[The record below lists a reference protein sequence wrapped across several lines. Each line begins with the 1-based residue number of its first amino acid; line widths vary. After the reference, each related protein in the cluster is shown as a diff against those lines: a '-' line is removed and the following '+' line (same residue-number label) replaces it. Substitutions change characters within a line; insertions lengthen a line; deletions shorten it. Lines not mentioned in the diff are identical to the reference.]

1 LSGAFG
7 AFNSPES
14 IMWFIAAI
22 IGLGALWD
30 AFTTFFG
37 IVQVFNILGGEVV
50 NPAQI
55 IFAIVVSLVILGF
68 LISTHVIWS
77 FETDDV
83 VTLILKG
90 AWLVCLV
97 LDTYTAYIGN
107 KFFVFNNNLETA
119 SHHLG
124 LIIVT
129 LLITISSLLLS
140 RIVMARELRR
150 RGYLY

>member
-1 LSGAFG
+1 
-7 AFNSPES
+7 
-14 IMWFIAAI
+14 MWIIATI

-30 AFTTFFG
+30 GFTTFFG
-37 IVQVFNILGGEVV
+37 LVQIFNILGGDTV

-55 IFAIVVSLVILGF
+55 IFAVVVSVVILGF
-68 LISTHVIWS
+68 LIATHVIWS

-97 LDTYTAYIGN
+97 LDCYTAYIGN
-107 KFFVFNNNLETA
+107 KFLVFNDTLETPA
-119 SHHLG
+119 HHLG
-124 LIIVT
+124 LVIVT
-129 LLITISSLLLS
+129 LLITISSILLS
-140 RIVMARELRR
+140 RIVMGRELRR

>member
-1 LSGAFG
+1 
-7 AFNSPES
+7 
-14 IMWFIAAI
+14 MWIIAAI
-22 IGLGALWD
+22 ISLGALWD
-30 AFTTFFG
+30 GFTTFYG
-37 IVQVFNILGGEVV
+37 IVQVFNILGGDHV

-55 IFAIVVSLVILGF
+55 MFAVVVSVVILGF
-68 LISTHVIWS
+68 LIATHVIWS

-97 LDTYTAYIGN
+97 LDCYTAYIGN
-107 KFFVFNNNLETA
+107 KFFVFNDNLETPA
-119 SHHLG
+119 HHLG
-124 LIIVT
+124 LVIVT